1 MSETRKAVIHRMVLP
16 THECPY
22 GLRARQLLDEAGFDV
37 EEHLLTSRDEV
48 EAFKSEHGLATT
60 PLIVI
65 DGEEIGG
72 AEDLERYLAETSAA

>member
-48 EAFKSEHGLATT
+48 EAFKSQHRLATT